1 MDILVTGFGPFPHV
15 RVNPTTRLAEAVAR
29 RLAAAG
35 LNAKALILETSYA
48 GGLPAL
54 RAELAEQRPRS
65 VLMLGLA
72 ARARF
77 IRVEL
82 LARGHASAL
91 HPDVS
96 GKVPG
101 ADRQRQPALPA
112 LTTANPHAAL
122 AALRRHGLRSR
133 FSPSAGRYLC
143 DASYAT
149 ALAATKGTGAPVIFV
164 HVPWLRPEAGIRPQ
178 GRVAAF
184 RPDRLR
190 LAEALASFGIALA
203 RAGRANHLA
212 GAKRRAAGS
221 LRGAGR

>member
-15 RVNPTTRLAEAVAR
+15 RVNPTARLAEAVAR

-35 LNAKALILETSYA
+35 LDAQALILETSYA

-54 RAELAEQRPRS
+54 RAALAQHRPRAI
-65 VLMLGLA
+65 LMLGLA

-96 GKVPG
+96 GKAPG
-101 ADRQRQPALPA
+101 PDRLRIPPLPA
-112 LTTANPHAAL
+112 RTTANPHAAL
-122 AALRRHGLRSR
+122 AALRQHGLRSR
-133 FSPSAGRYLC
+133 LSPSAGRYLC

-149 ALAATKGTGAPVIFV
+149 ALAATKGTGIPIIFI
-164 HVPWLRPEAGIRPQ
+164 HVPWLRPDPGQR
-178 GRVAAF
+178 RRDKVRAF
-184 RPDRLR
+184 RPGPAR
-190 LAEALASFGIALA
+190 LA
-203 RAGRANHLA
+203 RALAAFGAELARSGRANDTA
-212 GAKRRAAGS
+212 MRRR
-221 LRGAGR
+221 LRHTV